1 MLVEGDLHFNLF
13 SMINLDNFC
22 SAAVNAHIVDAG
34 FSEDN
39 FELVSGVLK
48 FAIARLGP

>member
-1 MLVEGDLHFNLF
+1 MLVEGDLHLNLF
-13 SMINLDNFC
+13 SIVNFANFC
-22 SAAVNAHIVDAG
+22 SVAVNAHVVDAG
-34 FSEDN
+34 FPEEN